1 MLNFKNLN
9 IKQIKDIIKEIG
21 LESFYNEYLE
31 WIKKEDK
38 KIRGFLFFTEN
49 LAKNLVKELKNKK
62 EDLPLYGIPI
72 AIKDNILVKGE
83 KCTAGSKIL
92 ENYIATYDATV
103 IKKLKAAGAVI
114 VGKTNMDE
122 FAMGSST
129 EYSAY
134 FPTFNPFD
142 SSKVPGGSS
151 GGSAAVVGAGLLPI
165 ALGSDTGGSIR
176 QPAAFCG
183 IYGLKPTYGAVSRY
197 GLIAMASSLDQ
208 IGPLAKDLEDLIT
221 LFEVIRGKDPKDS
234 TSVEFP
240 QDKIKETQIK
250 TIGLPKEFFEDADSK
265 ISSLIL
271 EKIKKT
277 NLKIKEIS
285 LKYVKYGIHCYYLI
299 MPAEVSSNLA
309 RYEGIRYSKREKG
322 KLWEVYEKTRGK
334 YLGKEVK
341 RRIIIG
347 TFVLSHGYYEA
358 YYLKAQKLRRA
369 IFEDFQNAFKEVD
382 LIISPTSPSLPFNL
396 GEKIEDPLKMY
407 LSDIYTVPV
416 NLAGLPALNIPAG
429 FINGLPVGLQVIGNL
444 FDEYKLFEFAKI
456 LEK

>member
-21 LESFYNEYLE
+21 LESFYNEYFE

-38 KIRGFLFFTEN
+38 RIRGFLFFTEN
-49 LAKNLVKELKNKK
+49 LAKNLVEELKNKK
-62 EDLPLYGIPI
+62 GDLPLYGIPI

>member
-21 LESFYNEYLE
+21 LESFYNEYFE